1 MDKGRF
7 LLYYL
12 GMKFWQHFK
21 HFFVPHEGNDY
32 KPHVLR
38 EIWVLIFL
46 FTALATFAGGL
57 LHREVITKSDF
68 LAAIYSS
75 VLVDLANQDRAQN
88 SVSMLVV
95 NPLLVKAAE
104 MKAEDMAKK
113 GYFAHYSPDGK
124 APWDWIKLARYSYT
138 SAGENLAID
147 FTDST
152 DVNNAWMNSPGHR
165 ANLLNQRYT
174 EIGIAT
180 KEGIYQGRQTTF
192 VVEMFANPSSVALA
206 PTPIK
211 TEALAVANPVPEQPV
226 VAPSNIQGAETEVFP
241 SEAPVQEAVLT
252 ERVGEPQ
259 GSKLKTMLNLL
270 LSNPRYLLNGIY
282 GLLALIVLIGLGGL
296 FTIELERHHYKHIA
310 YGFLMLAIIFSLG
323 YIYKVAIFTSAIVAA

>member
-1 MDKGRF
+1 
-7 LLYYL
+7 
-12 GMKFWQHFK
+12 MKFWQHFK

-152 DVNNAWMNSPGHR
+152 D
-165 ANLLNQRYT
+165 
-174 EIGIAT
+174 
-180 KEGIYQGRQTTF
+180 
-192 VVEMFANPSSVALA
+192 
-206 PTPIK
+206 
-211 TEALAVANPVPEQPV
+211 
-226 VAPSNIQGAETEVFP
+226 
-241 SEAPVQEAVLT
+241 
-252 ERVGEPQ
+252 
-259 GSKLKTMLNLL
+259 
-270 LSNPRYLLNGIY
+270 
-282 GLLALIVLIGLGGL
+282 
-296 FTIELERHHYKHIA
+296 
-310 YGFLMLAIIFSLG
+310 
-323 YIYKVAIFTSAIVAA
+323 